1 MTRPTTQRPNP
12 LATFNGP
19 QVGLMGVGWGCCVLK
34 YSPGEAGG
42 GGAGPAGWAGPMGA
56 GAVGVGRGLSCTCRS
71 ARSCWTTA
79 PPWACGPRSTRWA
92 GAPAPEAR
100 STAPPTR
107 PGCAG
112 CTGPGPAGRVRGVRV
127 GGRGEDAATLPASLP
142 ISLSP
147 HLPLSY
153 LIPCLSGSLPLPM
166 FHSWPVSH
174 CPSSPSIFR
183 ILYPPTFF
191 SLILS
196 PFHSPSISPPLPSPK
211 LGLSHFSRVRLC
223 DPMDCSLPGSSVHG
237 VSQAKILEWA
247 AISFSRGSS

>member
-1 MTRPTTQRPNP
+1 M
-12 LATFNGP
+12 
-19 QVGLMGVGWGCCVLK
+19 
-34 YSPGEAGG
+34 
-42 GGAGPAGWAGPMGA
+42 
-56 GAVGVGRGLSCTCRS
+56 GRGLSCTCRS

-127 GGRGEDAATLPASLP
+127 GGRGEDAATLPAS
-142 ISLSP
+142 P
-147 HLPLSY
+147 HLPR
-153 LIPCLSGSLPLPM
+153 LISFRVFLILCLSPCS
-166 FHSWPVSH
+166 
-174 CPSSPSIFR
+174 
-183 ILYPPTFF
+183 T
-191 SLILS
+191 
-196 PFHSPSISPPLPSPK
+196 
-211 LGLSHFSRVRLC
+211 LGLYLTVFLLPFSEFSTLLPFALSSVSFSFSFHLPTSSLAQVTGLHGLRLSHISRVRLC

-237 VSQAKILEWA
+237 VSQARILGWA